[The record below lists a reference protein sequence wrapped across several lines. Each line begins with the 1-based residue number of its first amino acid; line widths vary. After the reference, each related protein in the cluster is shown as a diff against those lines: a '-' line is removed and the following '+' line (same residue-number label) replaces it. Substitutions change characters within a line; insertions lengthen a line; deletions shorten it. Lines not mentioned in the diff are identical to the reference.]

1 MNEQEFLLE
10 VQFAVQQFTKTSM
23 EGCGKAFTIG
33 YLEYGLVKALMETS
47 PEYCC
52 RVLDQLRMEVR
63 LISERK

>member
-1 MNEQEFLLE
+1 MNEQKFLLD
-10 VQFAVQQFTKTSM
+10 VKPAVQHFTKKSIQANGAAYTV
-23 EGCGKAFTIG
+23 G
-33 YLEYGLVKALMETS
+33 YLESVLVKALMETS